1 MSSTAD
7 RYERSITETV
17 MIDVDV
23 VRERAKQIRNRVR
36 EATETVEG
44 ALSEARLVRG
54 DGAGA
59 FGCANSVSNFSS
71 ALKGFVSALG
81 QECEEIAK
89 ELDSVADEAQAAD
102 RRS

>member
-7 RYERSITETV
+7 RYERSVTETV

-44 ALSEARLVRG
+44 AVSEARLVRG

-59 FGCANSVSNFSS
+59 FGFANSVSNFSS
-71 ALKGFVSALG
+71 ALIGFVSALG

-89 ELDSVADEAQAAD
+89 ELDSVADVAQAAD
-102 RRS
+102 RKS